1 MKRKKKMKFFY
12 RAGNEPGCTL
22 KRWIHAVDSNN
33 RFNRRATRT
42 HWLGPAGLDT
52 AGART
57 GGAGVARACVEKI
70 PIDNPTLVKMPNGGI
85 DMLGC
90 VG

>member
-1 MKRKKKMKFFY
+1 MKGKGKVKFFY
-12 RAGNEPGCTL
+12 RAGNEPRRTL
-22 KRWIHAVDSNN
+22 KRWIQTSVLIGERLGGTVATDDSV
-33 RFNRRATRT
+33 AT
-42 HWLGPAGLDT
+42 D
-52 AGART
+52 

-70 PIDNPTLVKMPNGGI
+70 PIDTPTPVKMPNGGI

>member
-1 MKRKKKMKFFY
+1 MDLNK
-12 RAGNEPGCTL
+12 
-22 KRWIHAVDSNN
+22 
-33 RFNRRATRT
+33 RFNWDGTVALHGHGWNPVATAAT
-42 HWLGPAGLDT
+42 DDSVATD
-52 AGART
+52 

-70 PIDNPTLVKMPNGGI
+70 PIDNPTPVKMPNGGI